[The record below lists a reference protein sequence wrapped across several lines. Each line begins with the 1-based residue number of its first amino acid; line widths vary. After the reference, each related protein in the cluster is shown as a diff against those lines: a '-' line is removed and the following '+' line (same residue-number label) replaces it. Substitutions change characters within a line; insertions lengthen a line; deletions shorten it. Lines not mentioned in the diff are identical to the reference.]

1 MEPIIDYKKYWNNS
15 IIDNIL
21 KTIDNIYKLHPEDI
35 EGLQA
40 ELECIRYYISYYEK
54 DWEGFIWDMS

>member
-54 DWEGFIWDMS
+54 D